1 MLNVVGEALTQNNI
15 RFVQCI
21 SKKDFKTGGSLSRFR
36 SDAGVRVL
44 LLDLNKG
51 AHGLTLTEA
60 NRVHMLHPVMN
71 PQQEAQA
78 VNRIHRIG
86 QVKQTYVYKYVVGN
100 TVEMWIHDWQQ
111 RALAAAGGVGSVLG
125 SSTVKAVKSDQAA
138 LTVEEMKEIFN
149 WNQSLLVNQ
158 QI

>member
-1 MLNVVGEALTQNNI
+1 M
-15 RFVQCI
+15 
-21 SKKDFKTGGSLSRFR
+21 KDFKSGGSLSRFR

-60 NRVHMLHPVMN
+60 NRVMLLHPVMN

-78 VNRIHRIG
+78 INRVHRIG
-86 QVKQTYVYKYVVGN
+86 QMKQTYVYKYLVGN

-125 SSTVKAVKSDQAA
+125 SSTVKAVKSDQAT
-138 LTVEEMKEIFN
+138 LKLQEMKDLFT

-158 QI
+158 KI